1 MYIGKA
7 PLHRNYS
14 FNIILFLHCVKEIVM
29 HFLEPQML
37 DHETVRRHL
46 SFSLGLFVRHLL
58 DIEALDLTCT
68 VEIVFEKPDPCYSSS
83 VIGSCDASFCCSGRE
98 VLIFDWSKAVH
109 TFLA

>member
-7 PLHRNYS
+7 TFHRDYS
-14 FNIILFLHCVKEIVM
+14 INIVLSLNCVKEIVM
-29 HFLEPQML
+29 HFLEPEML

-46 SFSLGLFVRHLL
+46 PFSLGLFVCHLL
-58 DIEALDLTCT
+58 DIEALDFACT
-68 VEIVFEKPDPCYSSS
+68 VQIIFEKPNACYSPSI
-83 VIGSCDASFCCSGRE
+83 VGSCDASFCCSGRE

>member
-1 MYIGKA
+1 
-7 PLHRNYS
+7 
-14 FNIILFLHCVKEIVM
+14 M

-58 DIEALDLTCT
+58 DIEALDFAST
-68 VEIVFEKPDPCYSSS
+68 VEIIFEKPNACYPSS
-83 VIGSCDASFCCSGRE
+83 VVCGCGASFCGSSRE
-98 VLIFDWSKAVH
+98 ILIFDWSESIH